1 MFINFARIKAY
12 AVDKIKL
19 IGYIYVCVAVLS
31 VAGADCHAMM
41 QREQTLD
48 EAAILMYEMPDSAML
63 VVEKTEPRLA
73 AVLSADKT
81 EADSVANAVFNYYRK
96 HGSRREKFDMYYIIG
111 RLHQL
116 RGNEESAMFCYIS
129 ADEAVHV
136 RDILNRRSVK
146 YISAFV
152 GGGDYKIINED
163 GTFERF
169 EDDPY
174 IRVSI
179 GYK

>member
-73 AVLSADKT
+73 AVLSAD
-81 EADSVANAVFNYYRK
+81 
-96 HGSRREKFDMYYIIG
+96 SRC
-111 RLHQL
+111 LT
-116 RGNEESAMFCYIS
+116 A
-129 ADEAVHV
+129 
-136 RDILNRRSVK
+136 
-146 YISAFV
+146 
-152 GGGDYKIINED
+152 
-163 GTFERF
+163 
-169 EDDPY
+169 
-174 IRVSI
+174 
-179 GYK
+179 

>member
-96 HGSRREKFDMYYIIG
+96 HGSRREKFDMII
-111 RLHQL
+111 L
-116 RGNEESAMFCYIS
+116 
-129 ADEAVHV
+129 
-136 RDILNRRSVK
+136 
-146 YISAFV
+146 
-152 GGGDYKIINED
+152 
-163 GTFERF
+163 
-169 EDDPY
+169 
-174 IRVSI
+174 
-179 GYK
+179 